1 MTVARSRLIDI
12 NSTPYYHITCRCVR
26 RAFLCGV
33 DNYTGKDYEHRR
45 SWIEDKLFELTSVF
59 AIDVAAYAI
68 MSNHYHLVL
77 RIDKEQAEAWSTREV
92 LERWTQLFN
101 GSMVA
106 QRYLAGAPLG
116 EAELEVLGQ
125 LVDEYRQRLM
135 NISWLMRI
143 LNESIARMANK
154 EDNCKGK
161 FFEGRFK
168 SQALLDEA
176 ALLSCMAYV
185 DLNPVRAKMA
195 KTPETSDYTSVQA
208 RIQQEPSKALL
219 PFIGNERQ
227 EQPKGIAFHL
237 TDYLELVDWSGRAIR
252 QGKRGSI
259 PACLPPILER
269 LNLTEDDWLLQT
281 QFFERRFKRAAGH
294 WYTLNKLAKNLGQSW
309 LQGKT
314 LKLKTT

>member
-1 MTVARSRLIDI
+1 MTVARSRLIDVQ
-12 NSTPYYHITCRCVR
+12 STPYYHIACRCVR
-26 RAFLCGV
+26 RAFLCGI

-45 SWIEDKLFELTSVF
+45 GWIENKVFELTSVF

-77 RIDKEQAEAWSTREV
+77 HIDESQANSWSAREV
-92 LERWTQLFN
+92 IERWTRLFKS
-101 GSMVA
+101 SMIV
-106 QRYLAGAPLG
+106 QRFLAGTSLSDVEG
-116 EAELEVLGQ
+116 EVLDE
-125 LVDEYRQRLM
+125 LVEEYRQRLM
-135 NISWLMRI
+135 NISWFMRL

-185 DLNPVRAKMA
+185 DLNPIRAKMA
-195 KTPETSDYTSVQA
+195 KTPETSDYTSVQT
-208 RIQQEPSKALL
+208 RIQQDVKKALL

-227 EQPKGIAFHL
+227 KQPKGIAFHL
-237 TDYLELVDWSGRAIR
+237 TEYLELVDWTGRAIR
-252 QGKRGSI
+252 SDKRGSI
-259 PACLPPILER
+259 PASLPPILER

-281 QFFERRFKRAAGH
+281 RFFEKRFKRAAGH
-294 WYTLNKLAKNLGQSW
+294 WYTLNKLAKNLGQNW

-314 LKLKTT
+314 LNLNTT

>member
-1 MTVARSRLIDI
+1 MTVARNRLIDVH
-12 NSTPYYHITCRCVR
+12 STPYYHITCRCVR

-33 DNYTGKDYEHRR
+33 DSYTGKDYEHRR
-45 SWIEDKLFELTSVF
+45 SWIEEKLFELTSVF
-59 AIDVAAYAI
+59 AIDAAAYAI

-77 RIDKEQAEAWSTREV
+77 RVDSEQAQSWSTREV

-106 QRYLAGAPLG
+106 QRYLAGAALG
-116 EAELEVLGQ
+116 EAELEVLDE
-125 LVDEYRQRLM
+125 LVEEYRQRLVS
-135 NISWLMRI
+135 ISWLMRI
-143 LNESIARMANK
+143 LNESIARMANQ

-176 ALLSCMAYV
+176 ALLSCMTYV

-195 KTPETSDYTSVQA
+195 SMPEASDYTSIQA
-208 RIQQEPSKALL
+208 RIRQNVEKALL

-252 QGKRGSI
+252 HNKRGSI
-259 PACLPPILER
+259 PPSLPPILER

-281 QFFERRFKRAAGH
+281 QFFEKRFKRAAGH
-294 WYTLNKLAKNLGQSW
+294 WYNLNQLASRLGQNW
-309 LQGKT
+309 LHGKGFKHRT
-314 LKLKTT
+314 A

>member
-12 NSTPYYHITCRCVR
+12 ESTPYYHITCRCVR

-33 DNYTGKDYEHRR
+33 DSYSGKDYEHRR
-45 SWIEDKLFELTSVF
+45 SLIEDKLFELTSVF

-77 RIDKEQAEAWSTREV
+77 RIDNEQAQSWSTREV
-92 LERWTQLFN
+92 LERWTRLFN
-101 GSMVA
+101 GSMIA
-106 QRYLAGAPLG
+106 QRFLAGAALG
-116 EAELEVLGQ
+116 EAEMEVLAE
-125 LVDEYRQRLM
+125 LAEEYRQRLM
-135 NISWLMRI
+135 SISWLMRI
-143 LNESIARMANK
+143 LNESIARMANQ

-185 DLNPVRAKMA
+185 DLNPIRAKMA
-195 KTPETSDYTSVQA
+195 TTPEASDYTSAQA
-208 RIQQEPSKALL
+208 RIKEDVNKVLL
-219 PFIGNERQ
+219 PFIGNERH

-252 QGKRGSI
+252 QNKRGSI
-259 PACLPPILER
+259 PASLPPILER

-281 QFFERRFKRAAGH
+281 QFFEKRFKRAAGH
-294 WYTLNKLAKNLGQSW
+294 WYNLSQLANRLGQNW
-309 LQGKT
+309 LHGKS
-314 LKLKTT
+314 LKPKTP